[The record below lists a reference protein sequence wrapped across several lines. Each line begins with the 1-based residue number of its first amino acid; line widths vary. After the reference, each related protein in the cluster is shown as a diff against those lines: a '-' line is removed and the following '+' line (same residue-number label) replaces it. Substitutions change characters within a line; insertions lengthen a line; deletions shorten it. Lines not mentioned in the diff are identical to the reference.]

1 MHNPSYITKN
11 RFGIYYFQYSYTDT
25 QNSNSDSLKKRKLL
39 RKSLRTRNKN
49 DALLH
54 AKHLWILMTK
64 IYKKYFTNPEL
75 YATAMKLVAQYEF
88 VEEKGWDSVND
99 FLSELDDDDCE
110 LLRLGEKQRDED
122 LLNSKKQIR
131 KNGELKL
138 LDKKSPYLSE
148 LTKKWLS
155 EKERI
160 VKAST
165 MASYRNQI
173 ALFCEVI
180 TELNKEDVRIK
191 NFSTELIRE
200 FNAVL
205 NQLPANRNA
214 KIYQGKTFVELAKMQ
229 VKKISSKTY
238 HYYINVVIEFLT
250 WCEAQGYIENTKF
263 KTILQSSKKSIPKK
277 GKYQRVNFDKSDLKK
292 IFESKHYLSGSFKR
306 ATDYWIPLLALF
318 TGARLGEICQLK
330 VSDIKKVDEIY
341 CIDINEDDEDKSIK
355 RESSARM
362 VPIHNQL
369 LNLGFIDYVNNQKKK
384 KQKNIF
390 EINYGIIR
398 GQYHSTQKQMSDY
411 LKKVGIVSSST
422 SKSKTFHS
430 FRHTI
435 RTQLTELDIEERTID
450 AIIGHASEAR
460 SIGNKIYTHSKLI
473 KQKQSAIQKLVYD
486 VDFSKIKHWNECK
499 FAIR

>member
-25 QNSNSDSLKKRKLL
+25 ENISSDTVIKRKLI

-49 DALLH
+49 DALHH
-54 AKHLWILMTK
+54 AKHLWVLMTK

-88 VEEKGWDSVND
+88 AEEKGWDSVND

-131 KNGELKL
+131 KNSESKL

-148 LTKKWLS
+148 LTRKWLS

-160 VKAST
+160 VKVST

-173 ALFCEVI
+173 ALFCDVI
-180 TELNKEDVRIK
+180 TEINKEDIRIK
-191 NFSTELIRE
+191 NLSTELIRE

-214 KIYQGKTFVELAKMQ
+214 KIYQGKNFVDLAKMQ

-277 GKYQRVNFDKSDLKK
+277 GKYQRVNFDKNDLKK

-330 VSDIKKVDEIY
+330 VSDIKKIDEIY

-355 RESSARM
+355 RESSARI

-369 LNLGFIDYVNNQKKK
+369 MKLGFIDYVNNQKKK
-384 KQKNIF
+384 KQKNLF

-411 LKKVGIVSSST
+411 LKKVGIISSST

-450 AIIGHASEAR
+450 AIIGHSSEAR

-473 KQKQSAIQKLVYD
+473 KQKQSAIQKLIYD
-486 VDFSKIKHWNECK
+486 IDFSKIKHWNECK
-499 FAIR
+499 FVTR